1 MAVAACKVLMRGCL
15 SNMICG
21 DDIIACNID
30 LGLDGDHAFT
40 LEWSLPICSL
50 VLTSALESS
59 ATCTDNT
66 HAFLINQAWVVLYDS
81 YSICIAQTP
90 ACTTLGAG
98 RPLLR
103 PVSVWELMMS
113 FIVHTFSCSKIPVGI
128 PEEEENIG
136 LRICACSTFHHQG
149 GHKLM
154 QCISLQV
161 AAAEAFGSFGA
172 ADLPGAE
179 LCGEVAPVRLREG
192 ALRDA
197 GDGYT
202 TAQLVDARLQQ
213 LLPARL
219 DDPGLHLIVLERK
232 GLLCTQP
239 DVILY
244 CSTCCT

>member
-30 LGLDGDHAFT
+30 PGTRQRPCFHSRVESSNLLLGLNV
-40 LEWSLPICSL
+40 S
-50 VLTSALESS
+50 LESS

-66 HAFLINQAWVVLYDS
+66 HGFSINQAWVVLYDL
-81 YSICIAQTP
+81 YSICIAHTP

-113 FIVHTFSCSKIPVGI
+113 FIVHTFSCSKTPIGT
-128 PEEEENIG
+128 PEEEGNIG

-154 QCISLQV
+154 QCISIQV

-197 GDGYT
+197 RDGYT
-202 TAQLVDARLQQ
+202 AAQLVDARLQQ
-213 LLPARL
+213 LLPAGL
-219 DDPGLHLIVLERK
+219 DDPGLHLIVLKRK

-239 DVILY
+239 DVMSY
-244 CSTCCT
+244 RSTCCT